1 MGVPLATL
9 TVFTYQGALTLLAA
23 CLGGFLIDPMI
34 GEISATG
41 GVLIMGLGVVK
52 RLRVANYLPALLIA
66 PLVVV
71 ILTMMGWVSKR

>member
-1 MGVPLATL
+1 LAAL

-23 CLGGFLIDPMI
+23 YLGGFLTAPMI

-41 GVLIMGLGVVK
+41 GVLIMGLGVAK